1 MLRAPLSA
9 VLPVFLILYCLPVAA
24 APLPPGTATPL
35 APGTAALIQPGTAAP
50 PQDDAPKLRIVIVE
64 GEGAINNV
72 RQRVNREPIVQVED
86 ENRKPIAGAAVVFFL
101 PSQGPGGIFLN
112 GSRSFTTI
120 TDAQGRAVMRGFR
133 PNNLQGKFEIRVT
146 ASKNGQTAST
156 NIHQTSASSGA
167 GSGSS
172 AGMSAGTKWAIV
184 IAVVAAGAVGGAVA
198 VTRGGSGSSTPAA
211 IPATV
216 LTPGTPSVGGP
227 K

>member
-1 MLRAPLSA
+1 MLRAPISA
-9 VLPVFLILYCLPVAA
+9 VLPVFLVLHCLPGMAA
-24 APLPPGTATPL
+24 Q
-35 APGTAALIQPGTAAP
+35 IQPGTAAP

-86 ENRKPIAGAAVVFFL
+86 ENRKPVAGAAVVFFL
-101 PSQGPGGIFLN
+101 PGQGPGGVFLD
-112 GSRSFTTI
+112 GGRSFTTI

-156 NIHQTSASSGA
+156 NIHQSSASSGA

-172 AGMSAGTKWAIV
+172 AGMSVGAKWAIV

-198 VTRGGSGSSTPAA
+198 VTRGGGTSTPAA
-211 IPATV
+211 PPATV